1 MRTFRAF
8 SRNVRFFAFAICV
21 TCDLRTMK
29 IDDFRF
35 PIVLSATLCAAAPAG
50 EPAPSAARTVPPPP
64 LREVAPAD
72 CSKRVQALVD
82 ATPDGGVVE
91 LPPGELYLEKDVEL
105 NGRTNL
111 VVRGSEKGTKVLLHY
126 SPWEHPVWKHSPRFF
141 VRNCSGLVIENLR
154 VTTDNPVNASGRIA
168 SVDAAGGA
176 YEAEIDPQFPITG
189 WEHIFASDSFDD
201 EGTPDYVL
209 ATYDNW
215 NIRTETLPDGRGG
228 ERVKTVGLAYE
239 VVGPQR
245 IRVKASASAL
255 ARLRIGQRVL
265 YRYTVYGHEAFN
277 IRASRDITLRDI
289 EIERCPSM
297 GASVS
302 PPSGNVAFERFN
314 IRVPDGDRALYA
326 ANADGIHVL
335 GLAGSFAM
343 RDCHFLGLGDDAL
356 NIHAKAGEIASFDP
370 AGGALKVICRNTT
383 GKEVPLPGEWAG
395 AGDTLAVYD
404 PVTFLEKGR
413 LEIERYEGGGVAV
426 ARLLDGAA
434 AAGDFLSNQR
444 DMPSV
449 EIEGCS
455 FERTRARGVLLQTR
469 RIRVRDCVF
478 RCLSLPGLLLA
489 PDMAGWFEVGPVEDV
504 EISGCTFEK
513 CGMNGAPANL
523 GAITVKTSHGDG
535 VMDCPPGVH
544 RDIRVFGNTFRGCG
558 AAGVFIASARGVEVR
573 GNVFEDNWR
582 NPPKDADPDRRDV
595 RLVHCADAHVE
606 NPSSAEAKP

>member
-1 MRTFRAF
+1 MGK
-8 SRNVRFFAFAICV
+8 SLLFAACLAV
-21 TCDLRTMK
+21 
-29 IDDFRF
+29 
-35 PIVLSATLCAAAPAG
+35 AAAEAVAAADAA
-50 EPAPSAARTVPPPP
+50 EPAPVRRCAAK
-64 LREVAPAD
+64 AI
-72 CSKRVQALVD
+72 QATID
-82 ATPDGGVVE
+82 ATPNGGVVE
-91 LPPGELYLEKDVEL
+91 LPPGEVYLEKDVEL
-105 NGRTNL
+105 NWRTNI
-111 VVRGSEKGTKVLLHY
+111 VVRGSKEGTKVVLHY

-154 VTTDNPVNASGRIA
+154 ITTDNPVNASGRIA
-168 SVDAAGGA
+168 SVDAEGGT

-209 ATYDNW
+209 ATYDYW
-215 NIRTETLPDGRGG
+215 NIRTETLPDGKGG

-245 IRVKASASAL
+245 IRVKAGASAL
-255 ARLRIGQRVL
+255 ARLRIGQRIL

-277 IRASRDITLRDI
+277 VSASRDITLRDI

-314 IRVPDGDRALYA
+314 ICVPAGDHALYA

-335 GLAGSFAM
+335 GLAGSFTM

-356 NIHAKAGEIASFDP
+356 NIHAKAGEIAAFDP
-370 AGGALKVICRNTT
+370 ASGALKIICRNTS
-383 GKEVPLPGEWAG
+383 GKEVPLPGSWAG

-404 PVTFLEKGR
+404 PGTFLEKGR
-413 LEIERYEGGGVAV
+413 LGVVRYESGGDAA
-426 ARLLDGAA
+426 ARLLEGAA

-455 FERTRARGVLLQTR
+455 FERTRARGILLQTR
-469 RIRVRDCVF
+469 RIRVRDCAF

-523 GAITVKTSHGDG
+523 GAITVKTSHDDG
-535 VMDCPPGVH
+535 VQDCPPGVH

-573 GNVFEDNWR
+573 DNIFEENWR

-595 RLVHCADAHVE
+595 RLVHCADARR
-606 NPSSAEAKP
+606 

>member
-1 MRTFRAF
+1 MNLLTGTVA
-8 SRNVRFFAFAICV
+8 VAA
-21 TCDLRTMK
+21 
-29 IDDFRF
+29 
-35 PIVLSATLCAAAPAG
+35 LSAL
-50 EPAPSAARTVPPPP
+50 SARTVSATD
-64 LREVAPAD
+64 VAETTPVRQ
-72 CSKRVQALVD
+72 CSAKAIQSAID

-91 LPPGELYLEKDVEL
+91 LPPGELYLEKDIEL
-105 NGRTNL
+105 NGRTNI
-111 VVRGSEKGTKVLLHY
+111 VVRGSEKETRVVLHY

-154 VTTDNPVNASGRIA
+154 ITTDNPVNASGRIA
-168 SVDAAGGA
+168 SVDAAGGT

-201 EGTPDYVL
+201 EGTPDYAL

-228 ERVKTVGLAYE
+228 ERKKTVGLAYE

-245 IRVKASASAL
+245 IRVKAAASSL
-255 ARLRIGQRVL
+255 ARLRTGQRVL
-265 YRYTVYGHEAFN
+265 YRYTIYGHEAFN

-314 IRVPDGDRALYA
+314 IRVPDGDHALYA

-335 GLAGSFAM
+335 GLAGSFTM

-356 NIHAKAGEIASFDP
+356 NIHAKAGEIAAFDP
-370 AGGALKVICRNTT
+370 ASGTLKVICRNTT
-383 GKEVPLPGEWAG
+383 GKEVPLPGRWAD
-395 AGDTLAVYD
+395 AGDTLVVYD
-404 PVTFLEKGR
+404 PGTFLEKGR
-413 LEIERYEGGGVAV
+413 LEVARYEDGGDAV
-426 ARLLDGAA
+426 VRLLEGGA

-504 EISGCTFEK
+504 EIAGCTFEK

-535 VMDCPPGVH
+535 VKDCPPGVH

-558 AAGVFIASARGVEVR
+558 AAGVFIASARGVKVR
-573 GNVFEDNWR
+573 DNTFEDNWR
-582 NPPKDADPDRRDV
+582 NPPKDADPDRRDI
-595 RLVHCADAHVE
+595 RLVNCD
-606 NPSSAEAKP
+606 P

>member
-1 MRTFRAF
+1 MGKSFL
-8 SRNVRFFAFAICV
+8 FAACLAI
-21 TCDLRTMK
+21 
-29 IDDFRF
+29 
-35 PIVLSATLCAAAPAG
+35 AAAEAVVASDTA
-50 EPAPSAARTVPPPP
+50 EPAPARRCAAK
-64 LREVAPAD
+64 AI
-72 CSKRVQALVD
+72 QATID
-82 ATPDGGVVE
+82 ATPNGGVVE
-91 LPPGELYLEKDVEL
+91 LPPGEVYLEKDVEL
-105 NGRTNL
+105 NWRTNV
-111 VVRGSEKGTKVLLHY
+111 VVRGSKEGTKVVLHY

-168 SVDAAGGA
+168 SVDAEGGT

-228 ERVKTVGLAYE
+228 ERKKTIGLAYE

-245 IRVKASASAL
+245 IRVKAAASAL

-265 YRYTVYGHEAFN
+265 YRYTIYGHEAFN
-277 IRASRDITLRDI
+277 VRASRDITLRNI

-302 PPSGNVAFERFN
+302 PPSANVAFERFN
-314 IRVPDGDRALYA
+314 IRVPDGDHALYA

-335 GLAGSFAM
+335 GLAGSFTM

-356 NIHAKAGEIASFDP
+356 NIHAKAGEIAAFDP
-370 AGGALKVICRNTT
+370 ASGALKVICRNTT
-383 GKEVPLPGEWAG
+383 GKEVPLPGRWAD

-404 PVTFLEKGR
+404 PGTFLEKGR
-413 LEIERYEGGGVAV
+413 LGVVSYEGGDAV
-426 ARLLDGAA
+426 VRLLEGAA

-504 EISGCTFEK
+504 EIAGCTFEK

-535 VMDCPPGVH
+535 VKDCPPGVH
-544 RDIRVFGNTFRGCG
+544 RDIRICGNTFRGCG

-573 GNVFEDNWR
+573 DNTFEDNWR
-582 NPPKDADPDRRDV
+582 NPPKDADPDHRDV
-595 RLVHCADAHVE
+595 RLYNCD
-606 NPSSAEAKP
+606 P